1 MDEKDYEI
9 LLELYEAKNIT
20 KVSQKLFLSQPALTK
35 RLIKM
40 EDELNCNLLVRSKK
54 GVIFTPIGES
64 IISYIRTIYKT
75 TAEMKNHVNINQGF
89 IGGTLNMGCS
99 VNFSHYRL
107 PAVLKTYTQLYP
119 LVNINI
125 TTNQSKN
132 LYRMLLKDEISI
144 AIVRGDFRW
153 DEGKKL
159 LFKEPMQL
167 VCSEENAHKSL
178 DSYPYINRSTDASL
192 SLELHKWLEE
202 NNLPGNTSKICLDNL
217 ICCMQMVQNGIGWCI
232 LPQICLDNFEGHT
245 EKLYFKDG
253 SPFERN
259 TYVLYKNS
267 YYELPQVQLF
277 INHLTDSCLLQ
288 NSF

>member
-40 EDELNCNLLVRSKK
+40 ESELNCNLLVRSKK

-64 IISYIRTIYKT
+64 IISYIKTIYKT
-75 TAEMKNHVNINQGF
+75 TVEMKNHVIINQGF
-89 IGGTLNMGCS
+89 IGGTLNIGCS

-107 PAVLKTYTQLYP
+107 PGVLKQYTQLYP

-125 TTNQSKN
+125 TTDQSKN
-132 LYRMLLKDEISI
+132 LYKMLLKDEISI

-159 LFKEPMQL
+159 LFKEPMLL
-167 VCSEENAHKSL
+167 VCSEENKDKSL
-178 DSYPYINRSTDASL
+178 DSYPYINRSTDARL

-217 ICCMQMVQNGIGWCI
+217 ICCMQMVRNGIGWCI
-232 LPQICLDNFEGHT
+232 LPQICLDSFEGHT

-253 SPFERN
+253 TPFERN

-277 INHLTDSCLLQ
+277 IKQLIDSCENLL
-288 NSF
+288 